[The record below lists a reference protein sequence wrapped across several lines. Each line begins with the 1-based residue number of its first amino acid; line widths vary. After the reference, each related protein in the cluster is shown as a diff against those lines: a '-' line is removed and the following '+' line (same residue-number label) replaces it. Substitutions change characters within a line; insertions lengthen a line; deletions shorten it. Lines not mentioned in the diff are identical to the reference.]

1 MTNTIA
7 TLALTKRA
15 SKTDLVL
22 EMLERTEGA
31 TLDQLVEATGW
42 LPHTTRAA
50 LTGLRKKGHEIIS
63 AKDDQNVRV
72 YRAVSQVPVAGAAA

>member
-1 MTNTIA
+1 MTNTNA
-7 TLALTKRA
+7 ALALTRRA

-63 AKDDQNVRV
+63 AKNDQNVRI
-72 YRAVSQVPVAGAAA
+72 YRSVGSSVAVETAA